1 MWRFLLS
8 ALALMTAV
16 LVLFAGALGG
26 LRPLSILS
34 ETIRALAEDRASGTA
49 ALASPAPAPAVVQSG
64 PSVAEQ
70 QAMRD
75 ALQWE
80 DAGSDGFERGAIV
93 RSGLRFHAED
103 SAQGSLWEER
113 VADLQRQAGELQAQ
127 IAQHTQEL
135 AQRMHDLDAARAEA
149 DKLRQ
154 DIGTLHQQRQT
165 EQASL
170 ARQKA
175 REQNVAAAA
184 APRSPGPSPIS
195 QAIPSAPPP
204 SASQQLFSAR
214 QWLAAG
220 RPDEA
225 RRLLAM
231 AQTQMVLQPVT
242 PEQAVAQ
249 GGNPSATDIG
259 DAIRWLDIG
268 ARGQAMLAINHAIDS
283 VDTAAAGGWPRYP
296 PPASGYYS
304 KDAGR

>member
-8 ALALMTAV
+8 VLALMGAV

-26 LRPLSILS
+26 LRPLSMLS
-34 ETIRALAEDRASGTA
+34 ETIRAIADDRASGPA
-49 ALASPAPAPAVVQSG
+49 ALASSAPAPAVAQSG

-70 QAMRD
+70 QARRD
-75 ALQWE
+75 ALQSW
-80 DAGSDGFERGAIV
+80 
-93 RSGLRFHAED
+93 
-103 SAQGSLWEER
+103 

-184 APRSPGPSPIS
+184 APRSPGPPIS

-231 AQTQMVLQPVT
+231 AQTQMVVQPVT

-283 VDTAAAGGWPRYP
+283 VDTAAAGGWSRYP
-296 PPASGYYS
+296 PPASAYYS

>member
-1 MWRFLLS
+1 MWRFTLS
-8 ALALMTAV
+8 ALALVSAV

-26 LRPLSILS
+26 SRALSQLS
-34 ETIRALAEDRASGTA
+34 ETIQAIADHRASGTV
-49 ALASPAPAPAVVQSG
+49 ALAVPAPSRVSPPPPSAVPPPSPVPAVAQPVQA
-64 PSVAEQ
+64 VAEQ

-75 ALQWE
+75 ALQSW
-80 DAGSDGFERGAIV
+80 
-93 RSGLRFHAED
+93 
-103 SAQGSLWEER
+103 

-127 IAQHTQEL
+127 IAQRTQEL
-135 AQRMHDLDAARAEA
+135 AQRMHDLDVARAEA

-175 REQNVAAAA
+175 REQNVATASAA
-184 APRSPGPSPIS
+184 RSLGPASVPQS
-195 QAIPSAPPP
+195 MQPPTS

-220 RPDEA
+220 RADEA

-242 PEQAVAQ
+242 SEQAVAQ
-249 GGNPSATDIG
+249 GGNASATDVG

-268 ARGQAMLAINHAIDS
+268 ARGQAMLAINRAIDS
-283 VDTAAAGGWPRYP
+283 ADPASAAGGPRYP
-296 PPASGYYS
+296 PSASGYYS
-304 KDAGR
+304 KDTGR

>member
-8 ALALMTAV
+8 MLALMSAV

-26 LRPLSILS
+26 LAPLSKLS
-34 ETIRALAEDRASGTA
+34 ETIEAIADNRASGRA
-49 ALASPAPAPAVVQSG
+49 ALASPSPAPAVAPPIQA
-64 PSVAEQ
+64 VAEQ
-70 QAMRD
+70 QVKRD
-75 ALQWE
+75 ALQSW
-80 DAGSDGFERGAIV
+80 
-93 RSGLRFHAED
+93 
-103 SAQGSLWEER
+103 
-113 VADLQRQAGELQAQ
+113 VADLQRQAGELEAQ
-127 IAQHTQEL
+127 IAQRTQEL
-135 AQRMHDLDAARAEA
+135 AQRMHDLDVARAEA

-154 DIGTLHQQRQT
+154 DIGSLHQQRLT

-175 REQNVAAAA
+175 REQNVATVSTA
-184 APRSPGPSPIS
+184 RSSGSGPVQQSMQP
-195 QAIPSAPPP
+195 PSG

-249 GGNPSATDIG
+249 GGNSSATDVG

-268 ARGQAMLAINHAIDS
+268 ARGQAMLAINRAIDS
-283 VDTAAAGGWPRYP
+283 ADPTSTAGGPRYP
-296 PPASGYYS
+296 LPPPAYSS
-304 KDAGR
+304 KDTGR